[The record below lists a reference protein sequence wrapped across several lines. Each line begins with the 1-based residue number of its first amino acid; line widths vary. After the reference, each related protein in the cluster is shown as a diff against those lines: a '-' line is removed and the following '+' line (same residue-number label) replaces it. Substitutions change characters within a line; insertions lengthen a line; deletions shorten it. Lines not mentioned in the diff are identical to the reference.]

1 MAAVRAGERGAMRA
15 LAARYLPLVYTVVG
29 RAAEPGLD
37 VDGIV
42 RETMAGLVAG
52 VPTLREPTRLR
63 AWVVTIAVRHLAD
76 ARRQRPTPGDRRT
89 DPAAVG
95 GLVLLRQALTREQ
108 REVAEATRW
117 LDPPYRDLLSLWWL
131 EVGGHLSRFDVAAAV
146 ALPVPHV
153 AVRVQR
159 MREQLDTARRVVGVL
174 RGRPACDDLPA
185 LVAGWDGQPDPLW
198 RKRIGR
204 HLRGCHGCAE
214 RVGGRLV
221 PPERLLAGL
230 PPLVPPDLAAAHG
243 APGATTAVP
252 QAPATS
258 RWPATG

>member
-1 MAAVRAGERGAMRA
+1 MSAPERRDDELVAAVRAGERGAMRV
-15 LAARYLPLVYTVVG
+15 LATRYLPLVYTVVG

-52 VPTLREPTRLR
+52 LSTLREPTRLR
-63 AWVVTIAVRHLAD
+63 AWVVTIAMRHLAD
-76 ARRQRPTPGDRRT
+76 ARRQRLTPGDRLT
-89 DPAAVG
+89 DPAAAFA

-117 LDPPYRDLLSLWWL
+117 LDPSYRDLLSLWWL

-174 RGRPACDDLPA
+174 RSRPVCDELPA
-185 LVAGWDGQPDPLW
+185 LVASWDGQPDPLW
-198 RKRIGR
+198 SKRIGR
-204 HLRGCHGCAE
+204 HLQGCHGCAE

-230 PPLVPPDLAAAHG
+230 PPLVPP
-243 APGATTAVP
+243 APRASAG
-252 QAPATS
+252 
-258 RWPATG
+258 